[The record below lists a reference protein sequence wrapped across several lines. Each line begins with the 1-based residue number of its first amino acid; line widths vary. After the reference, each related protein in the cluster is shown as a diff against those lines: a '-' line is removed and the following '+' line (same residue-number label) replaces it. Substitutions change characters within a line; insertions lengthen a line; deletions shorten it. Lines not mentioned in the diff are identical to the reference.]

1 VREVWLDPDDPQLSW
16 DGLVDLR
23 RAGDWWQPWRLPAD
37 RIPTTRLNELARMPA
52 GVRVGMRTDARL
64 LSVPL
69 FGDPDYSMPVDVL
82 VDGQLA
88 HRMAVRPG
96 EQTLTVALPGQPA
109 NVDVW
114 LPNYGRTKV
123 GRLRLAAHSMV
134 RPMNRTGPHWMAYG
148 SALTQCRLVDGP
160 SQTWPAELARRHGW
174 RLTCLGFS
182 GECHLDPVVARTIR
196 EQRPDLVTLCVGLDI
211 HHAASFSRRTLG
223 PALTGFLDMLA
234 DQPVVVITPP
244 LAPAREQ
251 EVNAVGLT
259 LADIRGLVAK
269 AASGVSVI
277 DGRDLVYADLLLD
290 GLHLGPDGYQ
300 SLAERISPLLAAELA
315 QKPAAAYS
323 A

>member
-1 VREVWLDPDDPQLSW
+1 MREEWLDPDDAQLSW

-23 RAGDWWQPWRLPAD
+23 RAGDWWQPWRLPPD
-37 RIPTTRLNELARMPA
+37 RIPTPRLAELARMPA

-69 FGDPDYSMPVDVL
+69 FGDPDYSLPVDVL

-88 HRMAVRPG
+88 HRMAVSPG
-96 EQTLTVALPGQPA
+96 EQVLTVALPGQPST
-109 NVDVW
+109 VDVW
-114 LPNYGRTKV
+114 LPNYGITLV

-134 RPMNRTGPHWMAYG
+134 RPVSRTGPRWVVYG
-148 SALTQCRLVDGP
+148 GAVTQCRLVDGP
-160 SQTWPAELARRHGW
+160 SQTWIAEVARRHGW
-174 RLTCLGFS
+174 RLTGLGFS
-182 GECHLDPVVARTIR
+182 GECHLDPVVAHTIR
-196 EQRPDLVTLCVGLDI
+196 AQRPDLVTVCVGVDI

-223 PALTGFLDMLA
+223 PALTAFLDLLA

-244 LAPAREQ
+244 PAPAREQ

-259 LADIRGLVAK
+259 LADIRDVIAD
-269 AASGVSVI
+269 AAHGVSVV
-277 DGRDLVYADLLLD
+277 DGRDLVYADLVVD

-300 SLAERISPLLAAELA
+300 SLAERISPLLTAKLG